1 MLKVWLLR
9 PIPHFNNQ
17 MKYFLEHNIVAVGY
31 PVGQELSKHNYD
43 EIRDILVANEMEGG
57 IGNVFKLVHQMNPG
71 DLVVVPDENSRDVY
85 FARISSDYKYVPE
98 LDVYD
103 KQEAKGF
110 PHQRD
115 VEWFFDKKP
124 LLRSDLPEA
133 LLKSLRFPGAVAE
146 LTKHLPLIAEIIGD
160 TDLMEAELVVNTGFK
175 DLYVKAL
182 DVLEDALNSEDMSV
196 SLHAVELVLRYSKS

>member
-1 MLKVWLLR
+1 MLSAWLLR

-31 PVGQELSKHNYD
+31 PVGEELSKYNYD
-43 EIRDILVANEMEGG
+43 QLRDILAANLMEGG
-57 IGNVFKLVHQMNPG
+57 VGNVFRLVHQMNPG

-85 FARISSDYKYVPE
+85 FARITGEYKYVPE
-98 LDVYD
+98 LDVPNI
-103 KQEAKGF
+103 QEAKGF

-160 TDLMEAELVVNTGFK
+160 TDLIEAELVVNTEFK

-182 DVLEDALNSEDMSV
+182 NVLEDALNSEDMSI
-196 SLHAVELVLRYSKS
+196 SLQAVELVLRYSKS